1 MTDKPKDPLNLEK
14 ATELTDS
21 ELMRLIKGHLDLKTR
36 FILLFLGVAG
46 LFFPAWL
53 FIVIVR
59 VFSKIL
65 IENTEDDATI
75 ILFLRYM
82 GRK

>member
-1 MTDKPKDPLNLEK
+1 MTSKPKEPLNLEK

-21 ELMRLIKGHLDLKTR
+21 ELMRLIKGHIDLKTR

-59 VFSKIL
+59 VFSSIL
-65 IENTEDDATI
+65 IENTEDDATL

>member
-1 MTDKPKDPLNLEK
+1 MTGKPKEPLNLEK

-21 ELMRLIKGHLDLKTR
+21 ELMRLIKGHIDLKTR

-59 VFSKIL
+59 VFSSIL
-65 IENTEDDATI
+65 IENTEDDATL

>member
-1 MTDKPKDPLNLEK
+1 MTGKPKEPLNLEK

-21 ELMRLIKGHLDLKTR
+21 ELMRLIKGHIDLKTR

>member
-21 ELMRLIKGHLDLKTR
+21 ELMRLVKEHLDLKTR

>member
-1 MTDKPKDPLNLEK
+1 MTAKPKDPINLEK

-21 ELMRLIKGHLDLKTR
+21 ELMQLIKGHLDLKTR
-36 FILLFLGVAG
+36 FILLFLGVVG
-46 LFFPAWL
+46 LFFPGWL

-59 VFSKIL
+59 VFSSIL